1 VRGSGARG
9 ERCAATAPGAAHL
22 LELLDALR
30 QLPGAPLQRIP
41 TEGGALLLLPPPL
54 PPRRLLLLERAVHG
68 TQPLEPLHVGIFCAA
83 AGALRP
89 LGLQLELQPHAL
101 LQQATRFKPRLLRLR
116 EGRSQP
122 QRLHGRLLL
131 LQHRLELQHL
141 LLQPLEPVGR
151 LPHGQCR
158 RRVEEQRGY
167 SRVSAFTS
175 APSILHERLERA
187 KRPVLASRRRAGLA
201 GGRHVEQLPCTR
213 RWVQTPFARG
223 TQGAGSALRRGAAS
237 GRFRI
242 FMISVSTTM
251 YHCAR

>member
-1 VRGSGARG
+1 MG
-9 ERCAATAPGAAHL
+9 EERRCWSASHL
-22 LELLDALR
+22 PPRPLRLERPLR
-30 QLPGAPLQRIP
+30 Q
-41 TEGGALLLLPPPL
+41 L

-151 LPHGQCR
+151 LPRGQCR

-167 SRVSAFTS
+167 ARVSAFTS

>member
-1 VRGSGARG
+1 MRGSGARG
-9 ERCAATAPGAAHL
+9 GRCAATAPGAAHL

-54 PPRRLLLLERAVHG
+54 PPRRLLLLPPP
-68 TQPLEPLHVGIFCAA
+68 QPLEPLHAGIFCAA

-122 QRLHGRLLL
+122 QRLHGRLPL

-141 LLQPLEPVGR
+141 LMQPLEPVGR
-151 LPHGQCR
+151 LPRGQCR

-175 APSILHERLERA
+175 APSILRERLERA
-187 KRPVLASRRRAGLA
+187 
-201 GGRHVEQLPCTR
+201 
-213 RWVQTPFARG
+213 
-223 TQGAGSALRRGAAS
+223 
-237 GRFRI
+237 
-242 FMISVSTTM
+242 
-251 YHCAR
+251 